1 MSNNNKIYKELNLR
15 LEQLT
20 AKALK
25 LAWDDKYILSVAV
38 SQRSNELADGAKP
51 LLNID
56 PKKVKFSELAIREIA
71 SGVLKID
78 SLIDKE

>member
-1 MSNNNKIYKELNLR
+1 MR

-25 LAWDDKYILSVAV
+25 LAWNDKYILSVAV

-56 PKKVKFSELAIREIA
+56 PKKMQFSELAIREIA

-78 SLIDKE
+78 SIVDKEE

>member
-1 MSNNNKIYKELNLR
+1 MR

-20 AKALK
+20 AQALK
-25 LAWDDKYILSVAV
+25 FTSDDKYILSVAV
-38 SQRSNELADGAKP
+38 SQRANELANGAKP

-56 PKKVKFSELAIREIA
+56 PKKMKFSEIAIREIA

-78 SLIDKE
+78 SIIDKE

>member
-1 MSNNNKIYKELNLR
+1 MR

-25 LAWDDKYILSVAV
+25 FTSDDKYILAVAV
-38 SQRSNELADGAKP
+38 SQRANELANGAKP

-56 PKKVKFSELAIREIA
+56 PKKMKFSEIESER
-71 SGVLKID
+71 
-78 SLIDKE
+78 

>member
-1 MSNNNKIYKELNLR
+1 MR

-25 LAWDDKYILSVAV
+25 FTSDDKYILAVAV
-38 SQRSNELADGAKP
+38 SQRANELANGAKP

-56 PKKVKFSELAIREIA
+56 PKKMKFSEIAIREIA
-71 SGVLKID
+71 SGVLKIEA
-78 SLIDKE
+78 IVDKE

>member
-1 MSNNNKIYKELNLR
+1 MR
-15 LEQLT
+15 LEQIT

-25 LAWDDKYILSVAV
+25 LARNDKYILSVAV
-38 SQRSNELADGAKP
+38 SQRANELANGAKP

-56 PKKVKFSELAIREIA
+56 PKKVKFSEIALKEVA

-78 SLIDKE
+78 DIVIKE

>member
-1 MSNNNKIYKELNLR
+1 MR

-20 AKALK
+20 AQALK
-25 LAWDDKYILSVAV
+25 LAKNDKYILSVAV

-56 PKKVKFSELAIREIA
+56 SKKMKFSEIAIREIA
-71 SGVLKID
+71 SGVLKIEA
-78 SLIDKE
+78 LVDKE